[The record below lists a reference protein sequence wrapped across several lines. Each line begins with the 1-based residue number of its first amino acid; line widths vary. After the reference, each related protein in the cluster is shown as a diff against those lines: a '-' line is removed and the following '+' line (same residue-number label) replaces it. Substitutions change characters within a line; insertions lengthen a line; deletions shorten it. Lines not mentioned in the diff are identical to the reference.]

1 MPVTTLFAVSLF
13 ITGFLL
19 GAFFAALWMRAKM
32 AEIDGARQVAE
43 ANLASARAAAGKLT
57 ETFQPVADAAV
68 RSSQQ
73 TFLELAK
80 STLETVRAE
89 MAGDLAQRQ
98 TSIEGVMKPLADSL
112 GKLDTHIRD
121 LESARE
127 RAFGGL
133 EQQLQTLAQGEAELR
148 KETATLVSALR
159 APQVRGRWGEITLRR
174 VAELAGMAERC
185 DFFEQETHE
194 TGEGRIRPDMT
205 VRLPGGRIIVV
216 DAKVPLTA
224 YLEASTATS
233 DPDRRNALLRHS
245 QQVAKHVDQLS
256 GKSYWSQFQPAP
268 EFVVLFLPGDHFFSA
283 ALEQKPTLVEDAARQ
298 KILVATPT
306 TLIAILKGV
315 AYGWRQERLAKNAE
329 EISQLAAE
337 LFERIVTMLSHFKEV
352 GNSLHKS
359 VGSFNACVASMQS
372 RLYPSLRRMRELG
385 VTTAEEPA
393 PPDAIDVVPTE
404 PSLFESS

>member
-1 MPVTTLFAVSLF
+1 MPITTLFAVSLF

-32 AEIDGARQVAE
+32 VEIEGARQVAV
-43 ANLASARAAAGKLT
+43 ASLTSAQAAAGRLPDSL
-57 ETFQPVADAAV
+57 QSAADAAV
-68 RSSQQ
+68 RTSQQ
-73 TFLELAK
+73 AFLEMAK

-89 MAGDLAQRQ
+89 MAGDMAQRQ
-98 TSIEGVMKPLADSL
+98 TAIEGVMKPLADSVA
-112 GKLDTHIRD
+112 KLDTQIRD
-121 LESARE
+121 LETARE

-148 KETATLVSALR
+148 KETATLVTALR

-174 VAELAGMAERC
+174 VAELAGMVERC
-185 DFFEQETHE
+185 DFFEQETHD

-205 VRLPGGRIIVV
+205 VRLPGNRTIVV

-224 YLEASTATS
+224 YLEASTAAS
-233 DPDRRNALLRHS
+233 DAERHTALLRHS
-245 QQVAKHVDQLS
+245 QQVAKHVEMLS

-268 EFVVLFLPGDHFFSA
+268 EFVVLFIPGDHFFSA

-315 AYGWRQERLAKNAE
+315 AYGWRQERLAQNAE
-329 EISQLAAE
+329 EIRQLTAE
-337 LFERIVTMLSHFKEV
+337 LFERIVTMLSHFKDV
-352 GNSLHKS
+352 GRTLHKS
-359 VGSFNACVASMQS
+359 VNSFNDCVASLQS

-385 VTTAEEPA
+385 VTTAEEPE
-393 PPDAIDVVPTE
+393 PPQTIDVVPTE